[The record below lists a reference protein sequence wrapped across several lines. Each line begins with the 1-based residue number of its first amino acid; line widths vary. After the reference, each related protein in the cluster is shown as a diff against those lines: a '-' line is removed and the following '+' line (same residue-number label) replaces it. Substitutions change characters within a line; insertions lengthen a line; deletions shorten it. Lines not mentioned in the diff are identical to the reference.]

1 MEFTFKS
8 KFNLEDVVWFMYE
21 NRPVRGLICEI
32 AYHREES
39 VNTAYEQ
46 KNIFQKLKSLLGNKK
61 VVITI
66 TYGMDMVE
74 SDGTFIS
81 CTHYRGE
88 NDIFKCKEE
97 LLKSL

>member
-39 VNTAYEQ
+39 VDTAYEH
-46 KNIFQKLKSLLGNKK
+46 KNIFHKLKSLLGNKK
-61 VVITI
+61 VAITI
-66 TYGMDMVE
+66 HYGMDMVQ
-74 SDGTFIS
+74 SDGTYIS
-81 CTHYRGE
+81 STHYRRE
-88 NDIFKCKEE
+88 EDIFKCKEE

>member
-21 NRPVRGLICEI
+21 NKPVRGLICEI

-46 KNIFQKLKSLLGNKK
+46 K
-61 VVITI
+61 
-66 TYGMDMVE
+66 
-74 SDGTFIS
+74 IS
-81 CTHYRGE
+81 FT
-88 NDIFKCKEE
+88 
-97 LLKSL
+97 S